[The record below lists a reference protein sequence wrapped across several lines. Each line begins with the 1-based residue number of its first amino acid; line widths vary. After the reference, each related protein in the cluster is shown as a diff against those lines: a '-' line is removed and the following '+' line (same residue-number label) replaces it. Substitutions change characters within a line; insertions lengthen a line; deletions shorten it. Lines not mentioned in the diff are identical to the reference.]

1 MHSTKDKMTNNDSE
15 TFESSRNNLYLK
27 SHSESRTFESLPM
40 PYACDNNIRKSD
52 ISGDSPLTQI
62 AQDHC
67 GKYGHVRKYQADFSP
82 IVAIWY
88 GCCKVVCEINKVNL

>member
-15 TFESSRNNLYLK
+15 TFESSRNSLYLK

-52 ISGDSPLTQI
+52 ISDDSPLTQI

-67 GKYGHVRKYQADFSP
+67 GKYGHVRKYHADFSP

-88 GCCKVVCEINKVNL
+88 ECYKIIRDINKANL